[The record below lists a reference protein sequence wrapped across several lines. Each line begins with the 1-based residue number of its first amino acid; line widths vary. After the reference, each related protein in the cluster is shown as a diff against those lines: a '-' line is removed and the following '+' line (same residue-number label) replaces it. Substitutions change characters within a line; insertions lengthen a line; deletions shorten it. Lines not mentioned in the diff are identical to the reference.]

1 MQSLYMRCIGSMVGS
16 WWTMQSLYIC
26 IVLYG
31 WELVDNTIV
40 NIQLLLQGAPPL
52 GAPGVSQSR
61 VEWRC
66 GGEGSRFSHNK
77 DFCWIFS
84 GLIFFFLLSGDHV
97 DLIFETSPNISW
109 TYTITRLHYG
119 PCVIHV
125 ICQNSFAT
133 AVVKAKKLRQRT
145 HNLRHLLIN
154 DKSALRVWNGIWPIE
169 NTCFWHFTLNFHSK
183 CLNLHW

>member
-1 MQSLYMRCIGSMVGS
+1 MSTWQCKNEKGHCNKEFTLVGHS
-16 WWTMQSLYIC
+16 GLSDFWKLATTWFPFLNSKCWMLSAGVGELGACGQCNPWIC

-66 GGEGSRFSHNK
+66 GGEGFSHNK

-125 ICQNSFAT
+125 ICPF
-133 AVVKAKKLRQRT
+133 
-145 HNLRHLLIN
+145 
-154 DKSALRVWNGIWPIE
+154 
-169 NTCFWHFTLNFHSK
+169 
-183 CLNLHW
+183 